1 MRRHVWMWASMAAL
15 LGGCAGSSTGSGDPS
30 STPNACSMAHASS
43 APTTTPGGTSATT
56 GDSTS
61 GAAATGTSGN
71 GTGGSGDTGS
81 TAPATTGGASTATN
95 GATIGGSANG
105 TATGGD
111 SGTIGATGNA
121 AVTSGSTGDTC
132 GDVSTTGNTCTN
144 ETGATS
150 TGTSSTDTST
160 GTSGTTSAET
170 GDVTSSTSSTGTTGT
185 STTGTSGSEPPPA
198 PDLLT
203 AGAWND
209 NLNFDWYLKY
219 LNGSDEL
226 ALPGLPPIP
235 SADRLAVTVVDSS
248 GAGLGGAQVTM
259 FDGATPIFNTF
270 TGASGVAYL
279 FPAWSGANAGDALT
293 IVASANGQSSN
304 VIAHAGDASVQ
315 IPLATTAAL
324 PQALDVAFVI
334 DTTGS
339 MGDELS
345 YIAVEISTISAR
357 IATRYPNVNQR
368 FALVLYRDD
377 DCGDE
382 YELRTYD
389 FSDLNTFQGEIS
401 NQSAGGGGDY
411 EEEPEKGLA
420 AATKLSWRSGN
431 VARLVFHIADAPGH
445 IGNETGLV
453 SAIEANARQGVK
465 IFPVAASGLDA
476 RGEYAMRTE
485 AEVTGGSY
493 LFLTD
498 DSGIGNSHEIP
509 HIFCYVVT
517 HLSNALVRMVS
528 MELEGKR
535 IDPDPSDII
544 RFVGNPDSL
553 NQCSLADGTVGRM
566 L

>member
-1 MRRHVWMWASMAAL
+1 MRAHGLLWASMVVVAFT
-15 LGGCAGSSTGSGDPS
+15 GCASSTGSGDS
-30 STPNACSMAHASS
+30 SSSGKCSNGHASGTASPGTS
-43 APTTTPGGTSATT
+43 ATTTSTTSAGATSAGATSGATFAGATTGATAGVATGSGTGTSATT
-56 GDSTS
+56 GGVTS
-61 GAAATGTSGN
+61 ATNGGGFTGATGGYTGTTGATAGVSGSATGTSGF
-71 GTGGSGDTGS
+71 SG
-81 TAPATTGGASTATN
+81 TTGVTS
-95 GATIGGSANG
+95 
-105 TATGGD
+105 
-111 SGTIGATGNA
+111 
-121 AVTSGSTGDTC
+121 TSGSTGTSAATTAS
-132 GDVSTTGNTCTN
+132 STTT
-144 ETGATS
+144 
-150 TGTSSTDTST
+150 
-160 GTSGTTSAET
+160 GTTST
-170 GDVTSSTSSTGTTGT
+170 STSTSTSTTTTTGTTGT
-185 STTGTSGSEPPPA
+185 TTGTTGTTGSQPPPA

-203 AGAWND
+203 SGAWND
-209 NLNFDWYLKY
+209 NLNFAWYLGY
-219 LNGSDEL
+219 LSGPDTATL
-226 ALPGLPPIP
+226 AGLPLIP
-235 SADRLAVTVVDSS
+235 RSDRLEVHVVDAN
-248 GAGLGGAQVTM
+248 GAGLGGATVTL
-259 FDGATPIFNTF
+259 FDGAIPLFNTV

-279 FPAWSGANAGDALT
+279 FPSWSGASVGDAIT
-293 IVASANGQSSN
+293 INATANGQSSS
-304 VIAHAGDASVQ
+304 VTAHAGDASAQVQ
-315 IPLATTAAL
+315 LATTSAL

-357 IATRYPNVNQR
+357 IAAHYPNVSQR
-368 FALVLYRDD
+368 WALVLYRDD

-382 YELRTYD
+382 YELRTFD

-401 NQSAGGGGDY
+401 NQSAGAGGDY

-420 AATKLSWRSGN
+420 AATQLSWRQGN
-431 VARLVFHIADAPGH
+431 VARMVFHIADAPGH
-445 IGNETGLV
+445 IGNENGLV
-453 SAIEANARQGVK
+453 SAIEGNARAGVK

-498 DSGIGNSHEIP
+498 DSHVGNSHEIP

-544 RFVGNPDSL
+544 RFVGNPDAS
-553 NQCSLADGTVGRM
+553 NQCSLSDGTTVVM